1 MVRLL
6 FKISKIFIKKILLF
20 YFIFFLFVTSC
31 VVEMSSLLT
40 IYSNLVDVL
49 KTLELEDEDIMEIVQ
64 LTDTKIEENKKKQ
77 NPDIQLA
84 TQIEKSFDQL
94 IRNETEYLS
103 TLNTVLDVSTTQTN
117 YSLILYQLFY
127 FLFLFFF
134 FS

>member
-1 MVRLL
+1 
-6 FKISKIFIKKILLF
+6 
-20 YFIFFLFVTSC
+20 
-31 VVEMSSLLT
+31 MSSLLT